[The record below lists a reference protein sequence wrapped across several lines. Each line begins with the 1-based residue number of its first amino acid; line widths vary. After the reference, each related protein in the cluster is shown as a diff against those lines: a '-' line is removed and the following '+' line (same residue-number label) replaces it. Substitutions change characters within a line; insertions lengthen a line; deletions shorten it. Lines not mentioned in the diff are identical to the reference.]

1 MPAADVLFF
10 NVAAASTH
18 AAPARNRVHVPGS
31 GAAWVPVSVNENGIP
46 AVLLPVLKEVLEPD
60 DQIAMASPVNVTGPG
75 LVASFSAKENT
86 ALVDMMLVMVAGVV
100 PNEMGGA
107 GEPESL

>member
-1 MPAADVLFF
+1 
-10 NVAAASTH
+10 
-18 AAPARNRVHVPGS
+18 
-31 GAAWVPVSVNENGIP
+31 
-46 AVLLPVLKEVLEPD
+46 LE
-60 DQIAMASPVNVTGPG
+60 
-75 LVASFSAKENT
+75 ASFSAKENT